1 MSIKEYKVTNSEI
14 TVQYFRT
21 GRHLLQESLVS
32 LCLALIWGQRMGAS
46 TDFPTSRPDTEL
58 CHGRSTE
65 QQTPSGACACSAAH
79 RLGDSVEGGLH
90 LLPMELVYCGA
101 LPLCLCLPFDFLT
114 LSAQR
119 V

>member
-21 GRHLLQESLVS
+21 RRHLLQESLVG
-32 LCLALIWGQRMGAS
+32 LCSALIWGLRMGAS

-65 QQTPSGACACSAAH
+65 QH
-79 RLGDSVEGGLH
+79 RLLPERVPVQLHIAWETVEGRLH
-90 LLPMELVYCGA
+90 LLPVELVYCGA
-101 LPLCLCLPFDFLT
+101 LPLCLCLPFDFLM
-114 LSAQR
+114 LLAQR